1 MMKQY
6 GVRMYSEEFRQ
17 MTWEEFKS
25 LLVGLGSDTPLANLI
40 QIRSEDDPKM
50 LEHFTSGQL
59 KIRNDYRRKHTH
71 VNTDEEAH
79 KQFLSQIQAM
89 FS

>member
-17 MTWEEFKS
+17 MTWDEFKS
-25 LLVGLGSDTPLANLI
+25 LLVGLSPDTPLGNLI

-50 LEHFTSGQL
+50 LEHFTSAQRR
-59 KIRNDYRRKHTH
+59 IREEWRRKHTH

-79 KQFLSQIQAM
+79 RQFLSQIQAM